1 MTDRNYLD
9 EAIRI
14 LKGESLL
21 LPQVEHL
28 QALNESRVFWRDS
41 AFAARSPL
49 PVVRH
54 QQLLRRE
61 QERRAS

>member
-1 MTDRNYLD
+1 MIERNFLD

-28 QALNESRVFWRDS
+28 QALNESRVFWRTS
-41 AFAARSPL
+41 ALGHQSKL
-49 PVVRH
+49 PRAP
-54 QQLLRRE
+54 QLP
-61 QERRAS
+61 QAERDLARAS